1 MAYFLGRDVVV
12 AMTTE
17 DTDTMIVSASNAAA
31 AVQEGSYASQ
41 TIIAGPMLDRNTGT
55 DDSGAAETIFGTQ
68 TANSNTYSNEVADLT
83 GVDLSIGATDED
95 ITYFG
100 QRTTLK
106 AEIKKETTVT
116 ITMKKNSDEFDTMY
130 NIGRFGVKNASAALW
145 EGLEEPDKYHGYR
158 VCLALKSGSE
168 VITIPNACVQ
178 SHTATINADGV
189 TEETIELMSYVTP
202 IIGTAINTGATTNV

>member
-1 MAYFLGRDVVV
+1 MVYYLGRDVDVGLL
-12 AMTTE
+12 TE
-17 DTDTMIVSASNAAA
+17 TANYGVTFAANAATIAVGAVGTA
-31 AVQEGSYASQ
+31 AKLTTSED
-41 TIIAGPMLDRNTGT
+41 IAAIPNFEDV
-55 DDSGAAETIFGTQ
+55 I
-68 TANSNTYSNEVADLT
+68 
-83 GVDLSIGATDED
+83 GVDIGIGAMDED
-95 ITYFG
+95 ISYFG
-100 QRTTLK
+100 LRSQTK

-189 TEETIELMSYVTP
+189 TEETIEFMSYVTP

>member
-1 MAYFLGRDVVV
+1 MVYYLGRDVDVGLL
-12 AMTTE
+12 TE
-17 DTDTMIVSASNAAA
+17 TANYGVTFAANAATIAVGATGTAGKLTLSEDIA
-31 AVQEGSYASQ
+31 AVPNFE
-41 TIIAGPMLDRNTGT
+41 D
-55 DDSGAAETIFGTQ
+55 
-68 TANSNTYSNEVADLT
+68 VV
-83 GVDLSIGATDED
+83 GVDIGIGAMDED
-95 ITYFG
+95 ISYFG
-100 QRTTLK
+100 LRSITK

-189 TEETIELMSYVTP
+189 TEETIEFMSYVTP